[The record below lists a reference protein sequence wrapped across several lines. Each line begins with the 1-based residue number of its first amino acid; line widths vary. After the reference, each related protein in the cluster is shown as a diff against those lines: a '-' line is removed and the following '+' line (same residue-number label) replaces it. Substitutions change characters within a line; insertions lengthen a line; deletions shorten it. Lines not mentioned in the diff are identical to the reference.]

1 MGSNDYYRFANIA
14 RGKGLYF
21 TTIHVNLDVYYRQF
35 NEYFGGHFSVTDSVL
50 RQMPRA
56 YAEDVHGTSIKTL
69 I

>member
-35 NEYFGGHFSVTDSVL
+35 NKYF
-50 RQMPRA
+50 
-56 YAEDVHGTSIKTL
+56 
-69 I
+69 